1 MSRGAPDAPTPPTP
15 GPDFIR
21 QIVLDDQA
29 SGKYGGRVVTRFP
42 PEPNGYLHIGH
53 AKSICLNFGIARE
66 FAGRCHLRFDDT
78 NPTKEDVEYVDS
90 IQRDIRWLGF
100 DWGPHLYY
108 ASDYFERLYEYAV
121 QLIKDGKAYVDEL
134 PADAI
139 REQRGTL
146 TEPGRNSPYRDRPIA
161 ESLDLFARMRAGE
174 FADGQ
179 YVLRAKIDMASPNIN
194 MRDPVLYRIRHVD
207 HHRTGA
213 AWCIYPMYDFAHP
226 LSDAIENVT
235 HSICTL
241 EFEDHRPLYDWL
253 IAHCRTPAVPQQIE
267 FARGNLSY
275 TVMSKRKLLT
285 LVNEGHV
292 AGWDDPR
299 MPTLAAFRRRG
310 VPPEVIRSFW
320 ERLGVAKRNSVVD
333 LAMLEHAIRDGLN
346 RTAPRVMTVLRPL
359 RLILENWPEDRWD
372 ELDAVNNPE
381 DPAAGTRRV
390 PFGRELWIEQDDFRA
405 TPPPKY
411 FRLTPGAQVRL
422 RWAYVVTCTGFETDP
437 VSGAV
442 TAVRAVVDLDSR
454 GGVSKDARKVKATIH
469 WVSAAHAVKAVV
481 RLYDRL
487 FLVEDPSGDDWLEHL
502 NPHSLETIDDARIE
516 PGLAKAVPE
525 SSWQF
530 ERMGY
535 FTVDPIDSRP
545 GAPVF
550 NRTVTLRDT
559 WAKIQ
564 QRDNR

>member
-1 MSRGAPDAPTPPTP
+1 
-15 GPDFIR
+15 
-21 QIVLDDQA
+21 
-29 SGKYGGRVVTRFP
+29 
-42 PEPNGYLHIGH
+42 
-53 AKSICLNFGIARE
+53 
-66 FAGRCHLRFDDT
+66 
-78 NPTKEDVEYVDS
+78 
-90 IQRDIRWLGF
+90 
-100 DWGPHLYY
+100 
-108 ASDYFERLYEYAV
+108 
-121 QLIKDGKAYVDEL
+121 
-134 PADAI
+134 
-139 REQRGTL
+139 
-146 TEPGRNSPYRDRPIA
+146 
-161 ESLDLFARMRAGE
+161 
-174 FADGQ
+174 
-179 YVLRAKIDMASPNIN
+179 
-194 MRDPVLYRIRHVD
+194 
-207 HHRTGA
+207 
-213 AWCIYPMYDFAHP
+213 
-226 LSDAIENVT
+226 
-235 HSICTL
+235 
-241 EFEDHRPLYDWL
+241 
-253 IAHCRTPAVPQQIE
+253 
-267 FARGNLSY
+267 
-275 TVMSKRKLLT
+275 
-285 LVNEGHV
+285 
-292 AGWDDPR
+292 

-381 DPAAGTRRV
+381 DPTAGTRRV

-422 RWAYVVTCTGFETDP
+422 RWAYVVTCTGFDTDP

-469 WVSAAHAVKAVV
+469 WVSAAHAVQAVV